1 MKIVIQKHSLLPN
14 LSFTIDFVK
23 ILDTINM
30 KVGNDKLTMKN
41 NDIIIEMEMQE
52 LTALLTT
59 LSKLVPNIK
68 IN

>member
-14 LSFTIDFVK
+14 LSFTIDLVK
-23 ILDTINM
+23 VLDTINT
-30 KVGNDKLTMKN
+30 KVSNDKLTMKN
-41 NDIIIEMEMQE
+41 NDIIIEVEMQE